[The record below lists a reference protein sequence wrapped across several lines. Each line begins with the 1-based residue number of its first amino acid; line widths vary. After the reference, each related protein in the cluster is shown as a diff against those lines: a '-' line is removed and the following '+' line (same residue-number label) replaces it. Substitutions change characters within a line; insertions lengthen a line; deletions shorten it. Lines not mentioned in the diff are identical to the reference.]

1 MKRSFALLLAL
12 SLSLTLAACGSK
24 TPAPSPAP
32 DEPDTQEPVSLEFDE
47 LGVEF
52 VVGDRK
58 ASELMALQKELPPLL
73 IDALAQQGCTVEKI
87 NITFGA
93 SADATVQALQS
104 GNIDVAFLPSEVY
117 AACGN
122 VLRVACEQ
130 IPTPEMQFE
139 TVFLLLTQS
148 DAARAIRE
156 KDYAANYLNAHAGE
170 LTWLLPEQDE
180 VAARCANRWLAYTC
194 DLSIEDVTVKYYADA
209 AALAPNDGDILVLH
223 GTDDTITMDDW
234 VIDSC
239 ALEGECVAVNAAD
252 KTTGSDEFVF
262 VLKSALQALSHDNP
276 EGEAA
281 LAHYASAGGYVGY
294 TPTYNAAYD
303 AMRYALGYLDE
314 VP

>member
-1 MKRSFALLLAL
+1 MKRFFALLLAL
-12 SLSLTLAACGSK
+12 SLALTLAACGSK
-24 TPAPSPAP
+24 TPTEPAAP
-32 DEPDTQEPVSLEFDE
+32 DEPDTEEPVSLTFDE

-52 VVGDRK
+52 VVGDRA

-93 SADATVQALQS
+93 SADATAQALRS
-104 GNIDVAFLPSEVY
+104 GSIDVAFLPSEVY

-122 VLRVACEQ
+122 ALRVACEQ
-130 IPTPEMQFE
+130 IPTPEMQVD
-139 TVFLLLTQS
+139 TIFLLLTQS
-148 DAARAIRE
+148 DAARATRE

-170 LTWLLPEQDE
+170 LVWLLPTGDE
-180 VAARCANRWLAYTC
+180 AAARCANRWLTYAC
-194 DLSIEDVTVKYYADA
+194 DLSLEDVTVKYYADA
-209 AALAPNDGDILVLH
+209 DALAPNAGDILVLR
-223 GTDDTITMDDW
+223 GTDDAITMDDC

-252 KTTGSDEFVF
+252 KATGSDEFVF
-262 VLKSALQALSHDNP
+262 VLKSALFSLSHDNP
-276 EGEAA
+276 EGSTA
-281 LAHYASAGGYVGY
+281 LAHYASAGSYVGY

>member
-12 SLSLTLAACGSK
+12 SLALTLAACGSK

-32 DEPDTQEPVSLEFDE
+32 DEPDTQEPVVLEFGE
-47 LGVEF
+47 LNVEF
-52 VVGDRK
+52 VVGGRK

-73 IDALAQQGCTVEKI
+73 IDALAQWGCTVEKI

-93 SADATVQALQS
+93 SADATAQALQS
-104 GNIDVAFLPSEVY
+104 GSIDAAFLPSEVY

-122 VLRVACEQ
+122 ALRVACEQ
-130 IPTPEMQFE
+130 IPTPEVQFE

-148 DAARAIRE
+148 DAALAIRE
-156 KDYAANYLNAHAGE
+156 KDYAANDLSAHAGE
-170 LTWLLPEQDE
+170 LVWLLPMDDE
-180 VAARCANRWLAYTC
+180 VAARCANRWLDYTC
-194 DLSIEDVTVKYYADA
+194 DLSLDDVTVKYYADA
-209 AALAPNDGDILVLH
+209 AALTPDAGDILVLR
-223 GTDDTITMDDW
+223 GTDDTITVDDW

-252 KTTGSDEFVF
+252 KVTGSDEFVF
-262 VLKSALQALSHDNP
+262 ALKSALFSLSHDNP
-276 EGEAA
+276 EGSAA
-281 LAHYASAGGYVGY
+281 LAHYATAGSYVGY

>member
-12 SLSLTLAACGSK
+12 SLALTLAACGSK

-32 DEPDTQEPVSLEFDE
+32 DEPDTQEPVVLEFGE
-47 LGVEF
+47 LNVEF
-52 VVGDRK
+52 VVGGRK

-73 IDALAQQGCTVEKI
+73 IDALAQWGCTVEKI
-87 NITFGA
+87 NITFGT
-93 SADATVQALQS
+93 SADATAQALQS
-104 GNIDVAFLPSEVY
+104 GSIDAAFLPSEVY

-122 VLRVACEQ
+122 ALRVVCAE
-130 IPTPEMQFE
+130 IPSSEATYE

-156 KDYAANYLNAHAGE
+156 RDYAANYLSAHAGD
-170 LTWLLPEQDE
+170 LVWLLPERDE
-180 VAARCANRWLAYTC
+180 AAARCANRWLDYTC
-194 DLSIEDVTVKYYADA
+194 DLSLEDVTVKYYADA
-209 AALAPNDGDILVLH
+209 AALAPNAGDILVRR
-223 GTDDTITMDDW
+223 GTSTDITMDDW

-252 KTTGSDEFVF
+252 KTTGSDEFAF
-262 VLKSALQALSHDNP
+262 ALKSALYSLSHDNP
-276 EGEAA
+276 EGSAV
-281 LAHYASAGGYVGY
+281 LAHYATVGDWICY